1 MSLHLALSMVPLLPL
16 SHCPQYVPLYFMVN
30 MFLEEILHRLHLIS
44 IYSDLFNDWQNIL
57 AEVVFQI
64 STHISSSLFAQNI

>member
-1 MSLHLALSMVPLLPL
+1 
-16 SHCPQYVPLYFMVN
+16 
-30 MFLEEILHRLHLIS
+30 MFLEEILHIVHLIS
-44 IYSDLFNDWQNIL
+44 IYFDLFNDWQNIL